1 MVVATGVQSRL
12 LRGRLSLVS
21 EQFGPRN
28 TRFFTVTYCH
38 TATLFLIVTSSPTT
52 APLSTNAWSPMLQW
66 LPTTAPFI
74 TWA

>member
-21 EQFGPRN
+21 EQLGPRK
-28 TRFFTVTYCH
+28 TRFSIVTYCH
-38 TATLFLIVTSSPTT
+38 TATPFLIVTSSPTT
-52 APLSTNAWSPMLQW
+52 APDSTNAWSPMLQEW
-66 LPTTAPFI
+66 PTTAPFI

>member
-1 MVVATGVQSRL
+1 L

-38 TATLFLIVTSSPTT
+38 TATLFLMVT
-52 APLSTNAWSPMLQW
+52 
-66 LPTTAPFI
+66 
-74 TWA
+74 